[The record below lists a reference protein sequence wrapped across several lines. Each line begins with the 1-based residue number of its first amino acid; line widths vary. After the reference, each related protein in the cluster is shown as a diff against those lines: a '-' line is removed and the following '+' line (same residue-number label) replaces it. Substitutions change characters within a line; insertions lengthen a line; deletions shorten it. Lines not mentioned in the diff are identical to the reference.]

1 MKKFA
6 VIGSPI
12 SHSLSPSIHTAFAKM
27 LGVGIQ
33 YDAIEVKLENFEEQL
48 NHLFSSGYSGLNVTL
63 PLKEKAFSFST
74 KRSEICS
81 LTKSANTLWRED
93 GVLFADS
100 TDGKG
105 LMEDLISKGLTVEGS
120 NIVILGAGGS
130 AKAILPS
137 LLEAKPKEIF
147 ILNRTLSKAEEI
159 VEIYINNT
167 TKITAGPLNE
177 KLPFKSDGI
186 INTTSAGLLGQE
198 IVCPENLFSD
208 QAWCYDLN
216 YADVT
221 TNFNKLAKKNK
232 ISKAYDGMG
241 MLLRQAALSFE
252 IWTDLTPD
260 VDKAI
265 EMLKK

>member
-1 MKKFA
+1 M
-6 VIGSPI
+6 
-12 SHSLSPSIHTAFAKM
+12 
-27 LGVGIQ
+27 
-33 YDAIEVKLENFEEQL
+33 
-48 NHLFSSGYSGLNVTL
+48 
-63 PLKEKAFSFST
+63 
-74 KRSEICS
+74 
-81 LTKSANTLWRED
+81 
-93 GVLFADS
+93 
-100 TDGKG
+100 
-105 LMEDLISKGLTVEGS
+105 
-120 NIVILGAGGS
+120 
-130 AKAILPS
+130 
-137 LLEAKPKEIF
+137 LEAKPNEIF

-252 IWTDLTPD
+252 IWTDLIPD